1 MLLGNKEIA
10 RLADDGA
17 ISGAKAE
24 NIGPVSYDL
33 TTNAF
38 HVESSAQD
46 AVSLE
51 PGDSVFV
58 SSAECLHLPDNV
70 AARVGLK
77 NSRIREGL
85 SLDAPLYFPGHET
98 RVFFRV
104 TKIGRAHV

>member
-1 MLLGNKEIA
+1 MLLGNEEIA

-38 HVESSAQD
+38 HVDSSARD

-51 PGDSVFV
+51 QAIRFS
-58 SSAECLHLPDNV
+58 CHLPN
-70 AARVGLK
+70 ACISPTMLLHGW
-77 NSRIREGL
+77 G
-85 SLDAPLYFPGHET
+85 
-98 RVFFRV
+98 
-104 TKIGRAHV
+104 